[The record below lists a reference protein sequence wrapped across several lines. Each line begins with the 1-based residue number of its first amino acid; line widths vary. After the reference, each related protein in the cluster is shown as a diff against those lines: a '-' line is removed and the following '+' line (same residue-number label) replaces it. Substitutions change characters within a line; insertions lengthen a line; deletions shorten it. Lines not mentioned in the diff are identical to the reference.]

1 MKTESGQAFVVDNET
16 NLRESLAE
24 LIAREGFR
32 VAQAGDGQEAIEALR
47 SGAVTPDVVF
57 LDVRMP
63 GMDGLEVLGEM
74 QKENLT
80 TAPVIVISAYGDSS
94 KMIEAMRLG
103 AYDYITKPLDAD
115 EIVSTLHR
123 AAEQRRLSLAA
134 EAARPPRASD
144 AEESEGPEAVSEML
158 GTSRVMREIFK
169 QIGRL
174 AATDATVL
182 IGGDSGTGKELVAR
196 AIHNHSARSGKPFI
210 AVNCGAL
217 PENLI
222 EAELFGHERGAFA
235 GAERQ
240 KKGRFELAHKGTL
253 FLDEVS
259 ELTPAAQVKLLR
271 ALQERRFER
280 VGGTDSVTVDVRV
293 IAATNQDLKHA
304 IAEKR
309 FREDLYYRLG
319 VIEIRLPALHARL
332 GDVPQLADHFLEQAL
347 LRHNLPPKVLS
358 EEAIRS
364 LLAYNFPGNV
374 RELEN
379 MIERAVVNAGTA
391 VEVLTP
397 AHLFGEGAEANE
409 PKPRTDETFLG
420 LPFKDAISA
429 LERELTLRALAASGG
444 DRAEAAR
451 RLGLD
456 RRLLDSKLDEYGIR
470 SSPGDDDEA

>member
-1 MKTESGQAFVVDNET
+1 MKTKSGQAFVVDDET

-24 LIAREGFR
+24 LISGEGFR
-32 VAQAGDGQEAIEALR
+32 VAQAGDGQEAIESLR
-47 SGAVTPDVVF
+47 RGDVTPDVVF
-57 LDVRMP
+57 LDVRTP
-63 GMDGLEVLGEM
+63 RMDGLEVLREI
-74 QKENLT
+74 QNERLT
-80 TAPVIVISAYGDSS
+80 TAPVIIISAYGDSS

-103 AYDYITKPLDAD
+103 AYDYVTKPLDAD
-115 EIVSTLHR
+115 EITTTLHR
-123 AAEQRRLSLAA
+123 AAEQRRLGLAA
-134 EAARPPRASD
+134 EAARPPREND
-144 AEESEGPEAVSEML
+144 AEETGEPEGVPEML
-158 GTSRVMREIFK
+158 GTSRMMREIFK

-196 AIHNHSARSGKPFI
+196 AIHNQSARSGKPFV

-217 PENLI
+217 SENLI
-222 EAELFGHERGAFA
+222 EAELFGHERGEFT
-235 GAERQ
+235 GAEGQ

-253 FLDEVS
+253 FLDEVG
-259 ELTPAAQVKLLR
+259 ELTPGAQVKLLR

-280 VGGTDSVTVDVRV
+280 VGGAESVTVDVRV
-293 IAATNQDLKHA
+293 IAATNQDLKQA

-358 EEAIRS
+358 AEAIRS
-364 LLAYNFPGNV
+364 LQAYNFPGNV

-379 MIERAVVNAGTA
+379 MIERAVVTAGAA
-391 VEVLTP
+391 VDVLTP
-397 AHLFGEGAEANE
+397 AHLFGEGAEAIE
-409 PKPRTDETFLG
+409 PKAQTDQTFLG

-429 LERELTLRALAASGG
+429 LERELILRALAASGG
-444 DRAEAAR
+444 NRDEAAR
-451 RLGLD
+451 RLGINRHVLY
-456 RRLLDSKLDEYGIR
+456 SKLDDYGIR
-470 SSPGDDDEA
+470 SSPDDDDEA

>member
-1 MKTESGQAFVVDNET
+1 MKTESGQAFVVDDET

-24 LIAREGFR
+24 LIAGEGFR
-32 VAQAGDGQEAIEALR
+32 VAQAGDGQEAIESLR

-63 GMDGLEVLGEM
+63 GTDGLAVLREI
-74 QKENLT
+74 QDEKLT
-80 TAPVIVISAYGDSS
+80 TAPVIIISTYADNS
-94 KMIEAMRLG
+94 KMIQAMRLG

-115 EIVSTLHR
+115 EIVATLHR
-123 AAEQRRLSLAA
+123 AAEQRRLSQAA
-134 EAARPPRASD
+134 EAARPPREID
-144 AEESEGPEAVSEML
+144 AEESAEPESVPDLL
-158 GTSRVMREIFK
+158 GTSRAMREIFE

-174 AATDATVL
+174 AATEATVL

-217 PENLI
+217 QENLI
-222 EAELFGHERGAFA
+222 EAELFGHESGVFT
-235 GAERQ
+235 GAERR
-240 KKGRFELAHKGTL
+240 KKGCFELAHKGTL
-253 FLDEVS
+253 FLDEVG
-259 ELTPAAQVKLLR
+259 ELTLAAQVKLLR

-280 VGGTDSVTVDVRV
+280 VGGTESVTVDVRV
-293 IAATNQDLKHA
+293 IAATNKDLKQG

-358 EEAIRS
+358 AEAIRS

-379 MIERAVVNAGTA
+379 MIERAVVTTGAA

-397 AHLFGEGAEANE
+397 AHLFGEGAEAIE
-409 PKPRTDETFLG
+409 PKAQTDQTFLG

-444 DRAEAAR
+444 NRAETAR
-451 RLGLD
+451 RLGIN

>member
-1 MKTESGQAFVVDNET
+1 MKTETEQAFVIDDET

-24 LIAREGFR
+24 LIAGEGFR
-32 VAQAGDGQEAIEALR
+32 VAQAGDGREAIESLR

-63 GMDGLEVLGEM
+63 RMDGLEVLREI
-74 QKENLT
+74 QNERLT

-115 EIVSTLHR
+115 EIVATLHR

-134 EAARPPRASD
+134 EAARPLRDSE
-144 AEESEGPEAVSEML
+144 AEESEEPESVPEML

-196 AIHNHSARSGKPFI
+196 AIHNHSPRSGKPFI

-222 EAELFGHERGAFA
+222 EAELFGHERGAFT

-253 FLDEVS
+253 FLDEVG

-271 ALQERRFER
+271 ALQDRRFER
-280 VGGTDSVTVDVRV
+280 VGGTETVTVDVRV
-293 IAATNQDLKHA
+293 IAATNQDLKNA

-332 GDVPQLADHFLEQAL
+332 GDVPQLADHFLEQAS

-358 EEAIRS
+358 AEAIRS
-364 LLAYNFPGNV
+364 LLAYSFPGNV

-379 MIERAVVNAGTA
+379 MIERAVVTAGAA

-397 AHLFGEGAEANE
+397 AHFFGEGADAIE
-409 PKPRTDETFLG
+409 PKTRTDQTFLG

-429 LERELTLRALAASGG
+429 LERELILRALEASGG
-444 DRAEAAR
+444 NRAEAAR
-451 RLGLD
+451 RLGIN
-456 RRLLDSKLDEYGIR
+456 RRLLYSKLDEYGIR
-470 SSPGDDDEA
+470 SLPGDDDEA